1 MTPGYPSIRGALRLL
16 APLLLFLP
24 LAAAAEITLGQ
35 GQAMQSAKF
44 IRVAAA
50 QRSKPAFAPGEVF
63 PVYDHS
69 MVIDTA
75 RHHLPPVDG
84 HWRYYE
90 LGVFVYRVDAGSA
103 RVLTVEP
110 RRDR

>member
-1 MTPGYPSIRGALRLL
+1 MTPGYRPIRGALRLL
-16 APLLLFLP
+16 APLLLFQP
-24 LAAAAEITLGQ
+24 LAVPAEVTLGQ

-44 IRVAAA
+44 IRVNPEK
-50 QRSKPAFAPGEVF
+50 RSQPEFAPGQVF

-69 MVIDTA
+69 MVIDTM

-90 LGVFVYRVDAGSA
+90 LGAFVYRVDAGDA
-103 RVLTVEP
+103 HVLSVEP
-110 RRDR
+110 RRR